1 MRTDF
6 QASEEPGTFATEAR
20 ATYGANSETDS
31 ELAPLTE
38 GGAAGLSNPDW
49 QTEAMPQDGTGTSIF
64 MSTDLAG
71 SDDLTGLHRGYD
83 TTELGQETNTAAH
96 SIMDSPTVAG
106 TIDTTVDA
114 TEAGAD
120 TSAESTNF
128 TDAAIELGAFASAE
142 TFAATENVPESTLQT
157 DAEPEHSIQL
167 DLETDTA
174 ADAMTDS
181 LKTNLDP
188 ITETDAESTYP
199 EDAIETAYPD
209 TIAEAFVD
217 PMAEIDIP
225 SAETDAITEE
235 VPESTTRPD
244 AESLHI
250 GEPSLETNI
259 VTDTITETLAAVK
272 SSPDAATETDTAAIT
287 EADAITDNSPESTT
301 VDAAE
306 PKPSHSKPR
315 QRARPVHTVE
325 MSKTSTLADVASH
338 FEALV
343 THKNIAIFHLTN
355 LNPAIKRRI
364 YKLADLY
371 ELVVQAETTWTITV
385 KRSRKDF
392 KPNFDAVSKLTEEDR
407 LERQVAMSSRAS
419 GQRRQATHDT
429 HSDQVARDKKEANE
443 SWKQEEAAAKL
454 ARKQARN
461 KKPPVPKK
469 STIVQDDFPSL
480 TPVPKSADVPV
491 EPIVKQRN
499 DETHERV
506 RQPVEQ
512 KPSPPSP
519 VTTGRSSP
527 KAKSVRP
534 TVKVMH
540 DSEPPEQPSTWNRLV
555 NAFDSFS
562 QISQQD
568 YSQNPISR
576 GRSRSGAHLDE
587 PTGSPIYQYD
597 QNIID
602 RKTG

>member
-1 MRTDF
+1 
-6 QASEEPGTFATEAR
+6 
-20 ATYGANSETDS
+20 
-31 ELAPLTE
+31 
-38 GGAAGLSNPDW
+38 
-49 QTEAMPQDGTGTSIF
+49 

-181 LKTNLDP
+181 LKTNDDP
-188 ITETDAESTYP
+188 ITETDAKTDVESTYP
-199 EDAIETAYPD
+199 EDATETAYPD
-209 TIAEAFVD
+209 SIAEAVVD
-217 PMAEIDIP
+217 PMTEIDIA
-225 SAETDAITEE
+225 SAETAAITEG
-235 VPESTTRPD
+235 VSESTTRPD
-244 AESLHI
+244 AESSHI

-259 VTDTITETLAAVK
+259 VTDTITETLAAVET
-272 SSPDAATETDTAAIT
+272 SPDAATETDTAAVT
-287 EADAITDNSPESTT
+287 EADAITDNSPESTI

-306 PKPSHSKPR
+306 LKPSHSKPR

-325 MSKTSTLADVASH
+325 MGKTSTLADVASH

-364 YKLADLY
+364 HKLADLY

-454 ARKQARN
+454 VRKQARN

-469 STIVQDDFPSL
+469 NAIVQDDFPSL
-480 TPVPKSADVPV
+480 TPVPKSAGVPV

-555 NAFDSFS
+555 DAFDSFP

-587 PTGSPIYQYD
+587 PTRSPSYQYD
-597 QNIID
+597 QYVID